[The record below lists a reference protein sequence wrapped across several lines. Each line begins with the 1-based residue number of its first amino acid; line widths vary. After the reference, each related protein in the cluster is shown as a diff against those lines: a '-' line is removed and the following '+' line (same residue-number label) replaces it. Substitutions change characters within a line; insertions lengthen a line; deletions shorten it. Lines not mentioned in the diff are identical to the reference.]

1 MPSFLWARNLILE
14 LAVYSEKK
22 VLLVTN
28 DLGPRSGGIETFILG
43 LIEGLPKNSLVI
55 YTSSQN
61 GQAPFDVQL
70 LEKFGA
76 IVIRDRAK
84 ILLPTPRIS
93 RKAVR
98 ILRQYEI
105 QNVWFGAAAPLG
117 FMASKLR
124 NGGATNIVALSHGH
138 EVWWAKI
145 PILKQM
151 LQKIIKDID
160 KLGYLGEFTKNE
172 ISKAT
177 TEVNK
182 LVQIAP
188 GIDTIHFQPKKPNP
202 NLVSKYQLEGRRVI
216 VCVARLV
223 HRKGQDQLIKALPDI
238 LKKYPDAILLIV
250 GQGPIEQMLRNSA
263 RQLAVTHKVIF
274 TGRVPHADLADY
286 ISLGEVFAMPVRSRF
301 YGFEVEGLGIAYLEA
316 SSCGLPVVVGKS
328 GGAVDAVIDQVTGLL
343 VDGKNVNEITDVI
356 CRLLADPVK
365 AQAMGQAGRGW
376 VISDWQLPNWSAKF
390 NDLLIRN

>member
-1 MPSFLWARNLILE
+1 MLSLIWVRNLILE

-61 GQAPFDVQL
+61 GQASFDNQL

-84 ILLPTPRIS
+84 ILLPTPRIT

-98 ILRQYEI
+98 ILKQYKI

-117 FMASKLR
+117 LMASQLR
-124 NGGATNIVALSHGH
+124 KGGASNIVALSHGH
-138 EVWWAKI
+138 EIWWAKI
-145 PILKQM
+145 PILKQI
-151 LQKIIKDID
+151 LRKIIKDVD
-160 KLGYLGEFTKNE
+160 KLGYLGAFTKNE

-188 GIDTIHFQPKKPNP
+188 GIDTNYFQPKKPNP
-202 NLVSKYQLEGRRVI
+202 ALIARYQLEGRRVI

-223 HRKGQDQLIKALPDI
+223 HRKGQDQLIKALPSI
-238 LKKYPDAILLIV
+238 LEKFPDTILLIV

-263 RQLAVTHKVIF
+263 RQLGVTHKVIF
-274 TGRVPHADLADY
+274 TGRVPHSDLADY
-286 ISLGEVFAMPVRSRF
+286 ICLGEVFAMPVRSRF
-301 YGFEVEGLGIAYLEA
+301 FGFEVEGLGIAYLEA
-316 SSCGLPVVVGKS
+316 SACGLPVVVGNS
-328 GGAVDAVIDQVTGLL
+328 GGATDAVIDQVTGLL
-343 VDGKNVNEITDVI
+343 VDGTNVNEITDVI
-356 CRLLADPVK
+356 CRLLADPAK
-365 AQAMGQAGRGW
+365 SQAMGQAGRGW
-376 VISDWQLPNWSAKF
+376 VISDWQLSNWSTKF
-390 NDLLIRN
+390 NNLLIGN

>member
-1 MPSFLWARNLILE
+1 LG

-61 GQAPFDVQL
+61 GQAPFDAQL

-117 FMASKLR
+117 FMASQLR

-263 RQLAVTHKVIF
+263 RQLEVTHKVIF

-316 SSCGLPVVVGKS
+316 SACGLPVVVGKS

-343 VDGKNVNEITDVI
+343 VDGKNINEITDAI
-356 CRLLADPVK
+356 CRLLADPAK

-376 VISDWQLPNWSAKF
+376 VTSDWQISNWSAKF
-390 NDLLIRN
+390 NELLIRN

>member
-1 MPSFLWARNLILE
+1 MIWERNLILE
-14 LAVYSEKK
+14 LAVYSDKK

-28 DLGPRSGGIETFILG
+28 DLGPRAGGIETFILG

-55 YTSSQN
+55 YTSSQK
-61 GQAPFDVQL
+61 GHAPFDAQL

-76 IVIRDRAK
+76 TIIRDRAK

-93 RKAVR
+93 RKAVG
-98 ILRQYEI
+98 ILKKYKI

-117 FMASKLR
+117 LMASQLR
-124 NGGATNIVALSHGH
+124 NGGASNIVALSHGH

-151 LQKIIKDID
+151 LQKIIKDVD
-160 KLGYLGEFTKNE
+160 KLGYLGTFTKNE

-188 GIDTIHFQPKKPNP
+188 GIDTNYFQPKTANP
-202 NLVSKYQLEGRRVI
+202 SLIAKYQLEGRRVI

-238 LKKYPDAILLIV
+238 LEKFPEAILLIV

-263 RQLAVTHKVIF
+263 RQLGVTHKVIF
-274 TGRVPHADLADY
+274 TGRVPHADLSDY

-316 SSCGLPVVVGKS
+316 SACGLPVVVGNS

-343 VDGKNVNEITDVI
+343 VDGKNINEISGAI
-356 CRLLADPVK
+356 CRLLAEPAK

-376 VISDWQLPNWSAKF
+376 VISDWQLSSWSEKF
-390 NDLLIRN
+390 NNLLIRN

>member
-1 MPSFLWARNLILE
+1 ME

-28 DLGPRSGGIETFILG
+28 DLGPRAGGIETFILG

-55 YTSSQN
+55 FTSSQN
-61 GQAPFDVQL
+61 GQAPFDAQL

-124 NGGATNIVALSHGH
+124 NSGATNIVALSHGH

-188 GIDTIHFQPKKPNP
+188 GIDTNHFQPKKPNP
-202 NLVSKYQLEGRRVI
+202 NLVSRYQLEGRRVI

-223 HRKGQDQLIKALPDI
+223 HRKGQDQLIKALPAI

-263 RQLAVTHKVIF
+263 RQLEVTHKVIF

-301 YGFEVEGLGIAYLEA
+301 YDFEVEGLGIAYLEA
-316 SSCGLPVVVGKS
+316 SACGLPVVVGKS

-376 VISDWQLPNWSAKF
+376 VISDWQLSNWSAKF

>member
-1 MPSFLWARNLILE
+1 LG

-28 DLGPRSGGIETFILG
+28 DLGPRAGGIETFILG

-61 GQAPFDVQL
+61 GQAPFDAQL

-84 ILLPTPRIS
+84 ILLPTPRIT

-98 ILRQYEI
+98 ILKQYKI

-117 FMASKLR
+117 FMASQLR

-145 PILKQM
+145 PVLKQI

-188 GIDTIHFQPKKPNP
+188 GIDTNHFQPKKPNP

-223 HRKGQDQLIKALPDI
+223 HRKGQDQLIKALPAV
-238 LKKYPDAILLIV
+238 LKKHPDAILLIV

-301 YGFEVEGLGIAYLEA
+301 YGFEVEGLGISYLEA
-316 SSCGLPVVVGKS
+316 SACGLPVVVGKS

-343 VDGKNVNEITDVI
+343 VDGKNVNEITDAI
-356 CRLLADPVK
+356 CRLLADPAK

-376 VISDWQLPNWSAKF
+376 VISDWQISNWSAKF

>member
-1 MPSFLWARNLILE
+1 
-14 LAVYSEKK
+14 
-22 VLLVTN
+22 
-28 DLGPRSGGIETFILG
+28 
-43 LIEGLPKNSLVI
+43 
-55 YTSSQN
+55 
-61 GQAPFDVQL
+61 
-70 LEKFGA
+70 
-76 IVIRDRAK
+76 
-84 ILLPTPRIS
+84 
-93 RKAVR
+93 
-98 ILRQYEI
+98 
-105 QNVWFGAAAPLG
+105 
-117 FMASKLR
+117 MASQLR
-124 NGGATNIVALSHGH
+124 NGGASNIVALSHGH

-151 LQKIIKDID
+151 LQKIIKDVD
-160 KLGYLGEFTKNE
+160 KLGYLGTFTKNQ

-188 GIDTIHFQPKKPNP
+188 GIDTNYFQPKTANP
-202 NLVSKYQLEGRRVI
+202 SLIAKYQLESRRVI

-238 LKKYPDAILLIV
+238 LEKFPEAILLIV

-263 RQLAVTHKVIF
+263 RQLGVTHKVIF
-274 TGRVPHADLADY
+274 TGRVPHADLSDY

-316 SSCGLPVVVGKS
+316 SACGLPVVVGNS

-343 VDGKNVNEITDVI
+343 VDGKNINEISGAI
-356 CRLLADPVK
+356 CRLLAEPAK

-376 VISDWQLPNWSAKF
+376 VISDWQLSSWSEKF
-390 NDLLIRN
+390 NNLLIRN

>member
-1 MPSFLWARNLILE
+1 LE

-61 GQAPFDVQL
+61 GQASFDNQL

-84 ILLPTPRIS
+84 ILLPTPRIT

-98 ILRQYEI
+98 ILKQYKI

-117 FMASKLR
+117 FMASQLR

-145 PILKQM
+145 PVLKQI

-188 GIDTIHFQPKKPNP
+188 GIDTNHFQPNKPNP

-223 HRKGQDQLIKALPDI
+223 HRKGQDQLIRALPAI
-238 LKKYPDAILLIV
+238 LKRYPDAILLIV

-301 YGFEVEGLGIAYLEA
+301 YGFEVEGLGISYLEA
-316 SSCGLPVVVGKS
+316 SACGLPVVVGKS

-343 VDGKNVNEITDVI
+343 VDGKNVNEITDAI
-356 CRLLADPVK
+356 CRLLADPAK

-376 VISDWQLPNWSAKF
+376 VISDWQLSNWSAKF

>member
-1 MPSFLWARNLILE
+1 ME

-43 LIEGLPKNSLVI
+43 LLEGLPKNSLVI
-55 YTSSQN
+55 YTSSQK
-61 GQAPFDVQL
+61 GHAPFDTQL

-76 IVIRDRAK
+76 TVIRDRAK
-84 ILLPTPRIS
+84 ILLPTPRIT

-98 ILRQYEI
+98 ILKQYKI

-117 FMASKLR
+117 LMASQLR
-124 NGGATNIVALSHGH
+124 NGGASNIVALSHGH

-145 PILKQM
+145 PILKQI

-160 KLGYLGEFTKNE
+160 KLGYLGAFTKNE

-188 GIDTIHFQPKKPNP
+188 GIDTNYFQPKKPNP
-202 NLVSKYQLEGRRVI
+202 ALIARYQLEGRRVI

-223 HRKGQDQLIKALPDI
+223 HRKGQDQLIKALPSI
-238 LKKYPDAILLIV
+238 LEKFPDAILLIV

-263 RQLAVTHKVIF
+263 RQLGVTHKVIF
-274 TGRVPHADLADY
+274 TGRVPHGDLADY
-286 ISLGEVFAMPVRSRF
+286 ICLGEVFAMPVRSRF
-301 YGFEVEGLGIAYLEA
+301 FGFEVEGLGIAYLEA
-316 SSCGLPVVVGKS
+316 SACGLPVVVGNS
-328 GGAVDAVIDQVTGLL
+328 GGATDAVIDQVTGLL
-343 VDGKNVNEITDVI
+343 VDGTNVNEITDAI
-356 CRLLADPVK
+356 CRLLADPAK

-376 VISDWQLPNWSAKF
+376 VISDWQLSNWSAKF
-390 NDLLIRN
+390 NNLLIRN

>member
-1 MPSFLWARNLILE
+1 MPSLIWVRNLILE

-28 DLGPRSGGIETFILG
+28 DLGPRAGGIETFILG

-61 GQAPFDVQL
+61 GQAPFDAQL

-84 ILLPTPRIS
+84 ILLPTPRIT

-98 ILRQYEI
+98 ILKQYKI

-117 FMASKLR
+117 FMASQLR

-145 PILKQM
+145 PVLKQI

-188 GIDTIHFQPKKPNP
+188 GIDTNHFQPKKPNP

-223 HRKGQDQLIKALPDI
+223 HRKGQDQLIKALPAV
-238 LKKYPDAILLIV
+238 LKKHPDAILLIV

-301 YGFEVEGLGIAYLEA
+301 YGFEVEGLGISYLEA
-316 SSCGLPVVVGKS
+316 SACGLPVVVGKS

-343 VDGKNVNEITDVI
+343 VDGKNVNEITDAI
-356 CRLLADPVK
+356 CRLLADPAK

-376 VISDWQLPNWSAKF
+376 VISDWQLSSWSAKF

>member
-1 MPSFLWARNLILE
+1 MIWERNLILE
-14 LAVYSEKK
+14 LAVYSDKK

-28 DLGPRSGGIETFILG
+28 DLGPRAGGIETFILG

-55 YTSSQN
+55 YTSSQK
-61 GQAPFDVQL
+61 GHAPFDAQL

-76 IVIRDRAK
+76 TIIRDRAK

-93 RKAVR
+93 RKAVG
-98 ILRQYEI
+98 ILKKYKI

-117 FMASKLR
+117 LMASQLR
-124 NGGATNIVALSHGH
+124 NGGASNIVALSHGH

-151 LQKIIKDID
+151 LQKIIKDVD
-160 KLGYLGEFTKNE
+160 KLGYLGTFTKNQ

-188 GIDTIHFQPKKPNP
+188 GIDTNYFQPKTANP
-202 NLVSKYQLEGRRVI
+202 SLIAKYQLESRRVI

-238 LKKYPDAILLIV
+238 LEKFPEAILLIV

-263 RQLAVTHKVIF
+263 RQLGVTHKVIF
-274 TGRVPHADLADY
+274 TGRVPHADLSDY

-316 SSCGLPVVVGKS
+316 SACGLPVVVGNS

-343 VDGKNVNEITDVI
+343 VDGKNINEISGAI
-356 CRLLADPVK
+356 CRLLAEPAK

-376 VISDWQLPNWSAKF
+376 VISDWQLSSWSEKF
-390 NDLLIRN
+390 NNLLIRN

>member
-1 MPSFLWARNLILE
+1 LE

-61 GQAPFDVQL
+61 GQASFDNQL

-84 ILLPTPRIS
+84 ILLPTPRIT

-98 ILRQYEI
+98 ILKQYKI

-117 FMASKLR
+117 FMASQLR

-145 PILKQM
+145 PVLKQI

-160 KLGYLGEFTKNE
+160 KLGYLGEFTKSE

-188 GIDTIHFQPKKPNP
+188 GIDTNHFQPKKPNP

-223 HRKGQDQLIKALPDI
+223 HRKGQDQLIKALPAI

-301 YGFEVEGLGIAYLEA
+301 YGFEVEGLGISYLEA
-316 SSCGLPVVVGKS
+316 SACGLPVVVGKS

-343 VDGKNVNEITDVI
+343 VDGKNVNEITDAI
-356 CRLLADPVK
+356 CRLLADPAK

-376 VISDWQLPNWSAKF
+376 VISDWQLSNWSAKF

>member
-1 MPSFLWARNLILE
+1 ME

-61 GQAPFDVQL
+61 GQAPFDAQL

-84 ILLPTPRIS
+84 ILLPTPRITH
-93 RKAVR
+93 KAVR
-98 ILRQYEI
+98 ILKQYKI
-105 QNVWFGAAAPLG
+105 KNVWIGAAAPLG
-117 FMASKLR
+117 FMASQLR

-145 PILKQM
+145 PVLKQI

-160 KLGYLGEFTKNE
+160 KLGYLGEFTKSE

-182 LVQIAP
+182 LVQVAP
-188 GIDTIHFQPKKPNP
+188 GIDTNHFQPKKPNP
-202 NLVSKYQLEGRRVI
+202 NLVSRYQLEGRRVI

-223 HRKGQDQLIKALPDI
+223 HRKGQDQLIKALPAV
-238 LKKYPDAILLIV
+238 LKNYPDAILLIV

-301 YGFEVEGLGIAYLEA
+301 YGFEVEGLGISYLEA
-316 SSCGLPVVVGKS
+316 SACGLPVVVGRS

-343 VDGKNVNEITDVI
+343 VDGKNVNEITDAI
-356 CRLLADPVK
+356 CRLLADPTK
-365 AQAMGQAGRGW
+365 AQSMGQAGRGW
-376 VISDWQLPNWSAKF
+376 VISNWQLSNWSAKF